1 MHPPPSLGY
10 IYRPISVLGA
20 GFACGLLLI
29 LAMLL
34 ATLIGFIEADSALS
48 LIAAADT
55 IELVLSA
62 GFQAICSAGLS
73 ILIGLLVAKA
83 LYRQNLVRLSSFL
96 GSLCFLAMI
105 LPTTVAALCL
115 LAVWGRNGLVRDTLS
130 LFGMEGLLFPAY
142 GLEMVVLA
150 HIFFNAPLA
159 VRVMLGTLYAVPLSQ
174 NRAAAQLGFKSVDY
188 WRWIE
193 WPALRATIPS
203 LFGLIFLLCFSSFS
217 LVLMLGGGPKVST
230 LEVAIYTSLRFSFDL
245 PAAGILSAIQL
256 LISSVVIL
264 SLSRFKSVHW
274 AISLRPRYALPR
286 SDKSLIFS
294 RVSDGF
300 ILSGFIFLIGFPI
313 AYLLARTEYLAGAGL
328 LRREAFWQAL
338 HGSLTIGFLSALMSV
353 GLVCVLTSAYHRM
366 GKGIKADIGRYLII
380 LSVSIYLVVPSIVL
394 GTVSFIWL
402 RGFVDIFSVALWLV
416 LAANC
421 LLALPFAWRI
431 LGAKYQAVL
440 AATDK
445 KCQILGLRGWQR
457 FWQVSLPSLQ
467 HEMGLA
473 LGLTAALSI
482 GDLGVIALFGSDD
495 FRTLPWL
502 LYQYAARYGG
512 AEAELLGCILLGLCL
527 GFYGIFYALVRL
539 GARRRQDAYR

>member
-1 MHPPPSLGY
+1 MHPPPSLGD

-34 ATLIGFIEADSALS
+34 DTLIGFIEADSVLS

-174 NRAAAQLGFKSVDY
+174 NRAAAQLGFKSLDY

-217 LVLMLGGGPKVST
+217 L
-230 LEVAIYTSLRFSFDL
+230 Y
-245 PAAGILSAIQL
+245 
-256 LISSVVIL
+256 
-264 SLSRFKSVHW
+264 
-274 AISLRPRYALPR
+274 
-286 SDKSLIFS
+286 
-294 RVSDGF
+294 
-300 ILSGFIFLIGFPI
+300 
-313 AYLLARTEYLAGAGL
+313 
-328 LRREAFWQAL
+328 
-338 HGSLTIGFLSALMSV
+338 
-353 GLVCVLTSAYHRM
+353 
-366 GKGIKADIGRYLII
+366 
-380 LSVSIYLVVPSIVL
+380 
-394 GTVSFIWL
+394 
-402 RGFVDIFSVALWLV
+402 
-416 LAANC
+416 
-421 LLALPFAWRI
+421 
-431 LGAKYQAVL
+431 
-440 AATDK
+440 
-445 KCQILGLRGWQR
+445 
-457 FWQVSLPSLQ
+457 
-467 HEMGLA
+467 
-473 LGLTAALSI
+473 
-482 GDLGVIALFGSDD
+482 
-495 FRTLPWL
+495 
-502 LYQYAARYGG
+502 
-512 AEAELLGCILLGLCL
+512 
-527 GFYGIFYALVRL
+527 
-539 GARRRQDAYR
+539 